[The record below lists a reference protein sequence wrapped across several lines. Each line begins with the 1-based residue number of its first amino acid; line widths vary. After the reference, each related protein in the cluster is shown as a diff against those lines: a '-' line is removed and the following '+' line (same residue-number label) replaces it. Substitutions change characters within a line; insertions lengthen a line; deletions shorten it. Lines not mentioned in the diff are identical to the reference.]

1 MQTLHTILP
10 SLAFSRPATYAAIF
24 SLSLQRAFAQVL
36 GAALAIAIAETP
48 DGRMQIGALAF
59 GEWDG
64 ERHARWVCCEARAE
78 ASGEADPAGPR
89 FSDEVSRPL
98 PRLPN
103 PEHALRALLS
113 NRRKN
118 CTTGVFALERLSLP
132 HLSGVT

>member
-1 MQTLHTILP
+1 MLVQRG
-10 SLAFSRPATYAAIF
+10 ADVAYA
-24 SLSLQRAFAQVL
+24 AFAQVL

-59 GEWDG
+59 GEWDR

-78 ASGEADPAGPR
+78 ASGEADPAGLR

-98 PRLPN
+98 SRLPN